1 MTQGIITVE
10 SGDYKAIFNIDNECT
25 NGNNVEVKFIPE
37 LPIKENNE
45 NIIFVT
51 NVVQFLI
58 WYLGGRK

>member
-10 SGDYKAIFNIDNECT
+10 SGDYKAIFNIDNKCT

-37 LPIKENNE
+37 LPTKENNE